1 MADIT
6 KNEEKLIKLMRSLHY
21 EESYP
26 EYDKKDKTNGIII
39 VYLTA
44 HQFDCAEEMLEI
56 VENNKDKSFQNVM
69 RILKDEGFFPEPE
82 IVDDDEFDEDE
93 K

>member
-6 KNEEKLIKLMRSLHY
+6 KNEEKLIKLMRSLYY

-26 EYDKKDKTNGIII
+26 EYDEKDKTNGIII

-44 HQFDCAEEMLEI
+44 HQFDCAEEMLKI
-56 VENNKDKSFQNVM
+56 VEENKDKSFQNVM
-69 RILKDEGFFPEPE
+69 RLLKEEGFFPEPE
-82 IVDDDEFDEDE
+82 IVDDDELDEDE